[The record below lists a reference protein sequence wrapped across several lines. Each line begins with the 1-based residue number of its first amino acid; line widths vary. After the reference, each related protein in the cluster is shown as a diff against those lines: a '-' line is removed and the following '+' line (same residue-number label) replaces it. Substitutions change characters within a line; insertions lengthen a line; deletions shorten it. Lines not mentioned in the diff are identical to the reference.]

1 MVFVPMITR
10 YSIVM
15 AMRTSA
21 RIGMVSSRRTK
32 AWDNAEDILNTLYA
46 DADQYE
52 SSISA
57 IEAPADDP
65 DGEEDE

>member
-1 MVFVPMITR
+1 
-10 YSIVM
+10 
-15 AMRTSA
+15 
-21 RIGMVSSRRTK
+21 MVSSRRTK